1 MQTLHLDSLASHIV
15 AWHNR
20 HPLARRI
27 GIQHVQSMGYVVLP
41 FEAAAS
47 TTVSTTVSTADST
60 AVTTAAGTSAELD
73 ITIDLPIEL
82 AAEPQPEPADG
93 GTLRERA
100 MARAQQ
106 SASPTTAP
114 GPASSITPPAA
125 SHTATH
131 TAPPAPKAARA
142 AAPPGLLKPAFS
154 EDFIQPLRPA
164 AVAAFALQHG
174 ADEAM
179 RGKDNPVR
187 MIQPDGGLTWPL
199 LQRRWLLTGQISV
212 DGRSSRLLAGAGR
225 SPALLGQRLWSL
237 PRVAL
242 AVAGPLVLAAALV
255 MGIWAL
261 LTPAAVQPAVAE
273 RAAVV
278 DAAASAAA
286 SAPASAAAQSLTAA
300 VPASAMP
307 ASATALTATPPGV
320 PAAPASA
327 PAARP
332 ETAQRP
338 TDVDPSW
345 GQVNL
350 PSIGA
355 VADEKRRAAQA
366 VRQAG
371 PAPAPTSAHA
381 PAPALALTP
390 ALAPASAPAP
400 SSAAA
405 PATAVPAQAGIPP
418 PRAGPPP
425 APAVVAGPVF
435 ALSSRLIRTKS
446 ESEQIADAVRG
457 LLVTGSG
464 PRLQVEAMRNGD
476 DWRVVCWPF
485 LTREQADKARALLA
499 SRGIKLQVVD
509 F

>member
-41 FEAAAS
+41 FQAAAS
-47 TTVSTTVSTADST
+47 TTVSTAVTTT
-60 AVTTAAGTSAELD
+60 VTTAAGTSAELD

-106 SASPTTAP
+106 SASPATAP
-114 GPASSITPPAA
+114 GPASSITPPTA
-125 SHTATH
+125 SHAATH
-131 TAPPAPKAARA
+131 STQPAPIAARS
-142 AAPPGLLKPAFS
+142 AAPAGLLKPAFS

-179 RGKDNPVR
+179 PGKDNPVR
-187 MIQPDGGLTWPL
+187 MVQPDGGLTWPL
-199 LQRRWLLTGQISV
+199 LQRRWLLTGQIWV
-212 DGRSSRLLAGAGR
+212 DGRSSRLLVGAGR
-225 SPALLGQRLWSL
+225 SPAMLGRRLWSL
-237 PRVAL
+237 PRVGL
-242 AVAGPLVLAAALV
+242 AVAGPLVMAAALV
-255 MGIWAL
+255 MGIRAL
-261 LTPAAVQPAVAE
+261 LTPAAVQPATPE

-278 DAAASAAA
+278 DAAASAPTSTA
-286 SAPASAAAQSLTAA
+286 ASAAAPSLTAP
-300 VPASAMP
+300 VP
-307 ASATALTATPPGV
+307 ASATAPTATPPGV

-355 VADEKRRAAQA
+355 VADEKRRAALA
-366 VRQAG
+366 ARQAG
-371 PAPAPTSAHA
+371 PAPAPTSALA
-381 PAPALALTP
+381 PTLSTAPALAVAP

-405 PATAVPAQAGIPP
+405 RATASPAQAGPGP
-418 PRAGPPP
+418 PRAGQSP
-425 APAVVAGPVF
+425 APAAAAGPVF
-435 ALSSRLIRTKS
+435 ALSSRLIRTKT

-457 LLVTGSG
+457 LLATGG
-464 PRLQVEAMRNGD
+464 APRLQVEAMRSGD

-485 LTREQADKARALLA
+485 HTREQADKARALLA
-499 SRGIKLQVVD
+499 SRGMKLQVVD

>member
-41 FEAAAS
+41 FEAAAETPVS
-47 TTVSTTVSTADST
+47 ATVSTVDS
-60 AVTTAAGTSAELD
+60 APVELD
-73 ITIDLPIEL
+73 ITVDLPIEL
-82 AAEPQPEPADG
+82 AADPQPEPADG

-100 MARAQQ
+100 MARAQR
-106 SASPTTAP
+106 SASPATAP
-114 GPASSITPPAA
+114 GPASSITPQAA

-131 TAPPAPKAARA
+131 TAPPAPKAARS
-142 AAPPGLLKPAFS
+142 AAPLGKLKPAFS

-179 RGKDNPVR
+179 PGKDNPVR
-187 MIQPDGGLTWPL
+187 MVQPDGGQPWPL
-199 LQRRWLLTGQISV
+199 LQRRWLLTGQIEV
-212 DGRSSRLLAGAGR
+212 DGRRSRLLAGAGR
-225 SPALLGQRLWSL
+225 SPAFLGQRLWSL
-237 PRVAL
+237 PRVSL
-242 AVAGPLVLAAALV
+242 AVAGPLLVAAALF
-255 MGIWAL
+255 MGIRAM
-261 LTPAAVQPAVAE
+261 PAAVQPAVPE
-273 RAAVV
+273 RAA
-278 DAAASAAA
+278 AAVATASAAMA
-286 SAPASAAAQSLTAA
+286 SSLTAA
-300 VPASAMP
+300 VPASA
-307 ASATALTATPPGV
+307 TAPTATPPGL

-338 TDVDPSW
+338 TDVDPTW

-350 PSIGA
+350 PSIGS
-355 VADEKRRAAQA
+355 VVDEKRRAALA
-366 VRQAG
+366 ARQAG
-371 PAPAPTSAHA
+371 SASS
-381 PAPALALTP
+381 LTP
-390 ALAPASAPAP
+390 ALAQVPAPAPASAPAP

-405 PATAVPAQAGIPP
+405 PATAAPAQAGPP
-418 PRAGPPP
+418 PRAGQPP
-425 APAVVAGPVF
+425 APAAAAGPAF
-435 ALSSRLIRTKS
+435 ALSSRLIRTKT

-457 LLVTGSG
+457 LLATSS
-464 PRLQVEAMRNGD
+464 PRLQVEAMRSGD

-485 LTREQADKARALLA
+485 PTREQADKARALLA
-499 SRGIKLQVVD
+499 SRGMKLQVVD